1 MSSIRGAYPI
11 ESINELNKNNC
22 DKYQL
27 ILIELNEKLK
37 DWKKEKELFEK
48 SLSLFT
54 KAPKK
59 DVYNKLPLFNEAR
72 KSYYESQGKQVPKDI
87 NHYEFYSMWELETE
101 NIADDIF
108 TISLLVDYK
117 RQTLKSERLETLA
130 TASFHYK
137 LPKWLEDELEEAK
150 NEAKQKLKR
159 IEEKEALI
167 KAKEKLQAMES
178 ELPLII
184 KSFKDVGLDSLKCEE
199 LQDKLRQINSSFEEK
214 TK

>member
-1 MSSIRGAYPI
+1 MPSIRGAYPI
-11 ESINELNKNNC
+11 ESITELDKNNC

-37 DWKKEKELFEK
+37 IWEKEKQLFEK

-54 KAPKK
+54 KTPKK
-59 DVYNKLPLFNEAR
+59 DVYNKLPLFNAAR
-72 KSYYESQGKQVPKDI
+72 KNYYEHQGKQFQKDI
-87 NHYEFYSMWELETE
+87 DNYEFYNIWELETE

-117 RQTLKSERLETLA
+117 RQKLKPERLETLA
-130 TASFHYK
+130 TASFHCK
-137 LPKWLEDELEEAK
+137 QPKWLEIELEEVK
-150 NEAKQKLKR
+150 NEVKQKLKR
-159 IEEKEALI
+159 IKEKEALI